1 MRICVAS
8 NASGF
13 CGVSFE
19 YSLSTL
25 ESWFEVF
32 IVVNGYYNGEK
43 LIKGHYK
50 KYKFKT
56 LKAAGNKFDKLCEKH
71 GIH

>member
-19 YSLSTL
+19 YSSSTL
-25 ESWFEVF
+25 ESWFEVC
-32 IVVNGYYNGEK
+32 IGVKSYYSGEK
-43 LIKGHYK
+43 FIKGHYK
-50 KYKFKT
+50 TYQFAT
-56 LKAAGNKFDKLCEKH
+56 LKAAVNKFDKLCEKH